1 MSSRKHFQ
9 INPFWVIPIVIFL
22 VSSSTL
28 QSQEI
33 STVAEVYNFEV
44 GDVFHRENSEFDL
57 YGGFYELTNETVISK
72 EYSTSGET
80 LFYIFDVDCRYHSS
94 ENPNF
99 VYSTY
104 TYTLAFT
111 SLNDLIY
118 LGNIDSVYSS
128 SEQYNGRIVN
138 YCYIPLFEGF
148 REYRFVEGCG
158 FAYNDYLNG
167 GGAWGAHKELLY
179 YNKGGEEW
187 GTPNIAVSTEESL
200 ALDNSIHVFPN
211 PASDHIYLQ
220 TDNNNSGDLEILS
233 LSGITVKKAKLSTN
247 QKIDISELSPGI
259 YILKIEQEGKQTF
272 KKLIKH

>member
-111 SLNDLIY
+111 SLNDLVNS
-118 LGNIDSVYSS
+118 GNIDYVSS
-128 SEQYNGRIVN
+128 NPELYNGRIIN
-138 YCYIPLFEGF
+138 YYQIDFFEGW
-148 REYRFVEGCG
+148 RKYRFVEGCG
-158 FAYNDYLNG
+158 LAYYDYMYGAYAG
-167 GGAWGAHKELLY
+167 GVHKELLY
-179 YNKGGEEW
+179 YYKNGEEW

-211 PASDHIYLQ
+211 PAGDHIYLQ

-259 YILKIEQEGKQTF
+259 YILKLEQEGKQIF
-272 KKLIKH
+272 KKLLKE